1 MKAAVDVQHDV
12 IEELA
17 WEPSVDAAD
26 VGVAV
31 RDGIVTLSG
40 RVASYHDKVA
50 AERAALRVDGV
61 RGVANQ
67 LEIDL
72 PGPRVHTDQD
82 IAEAA
87 LHSLGWDIRV
97 PSDRLKIVVKDAW
110 ITLTGEVDWHYQ
122 RDAALEDVRRLHGV
136 RGIVDEVTIRPHLA
150 TPLEIKSRIERAFE
164 RSAHLD
170 ANRIQVET
178 VGDRV
183 ILRGSVRSLLERAE
197 AARAAWSAP
206 GVIAVENDLMIS
218 G

>member
-31 RDGIVTLSG
+31 KDGIVTLSG
-40 RVASYHDKVA
+40 RVGSYHDKVA
-50 AERAALRVDGV
+50 AERAALRVAGV
-61 RGVANQ
+61 RGVANE

-72 PGPRVHTDQD
+72 PGPRVRTDQD

-87 LHSLGWDIRV
+87 LHSLSWDIRV
-97 PSDRLKIVVKDAW
+97 PSDRVKVVVKDAW
-110 ITLTGEVDWHYQ
+110 VTLSGEVDWHYQ
-122 RDAALEDVRRLHGV
+122 RDAALEGVRRLHGV
-136 RGIVDEVTIRPHLA
+136 RGIVDEITIRPRLA

-178 VGDRV
+178 AEDRV

-206 GVIAVENDLMIS
+206 GVIAVENDLTIS

>member
-31 RDGIVTLSG
+31 KDGIVTLSG
-40 RVASYHDKVA
+40 RVGSYHDKVA
-50 AERAALRVDGV
+50 AERAALRVAGV
-61 RGVANQ
+61 RGVANE

-72 PGPRVHTDQD
+72 PGPRARTDQD

-87 LHSLGWDIRV
+87 LHSLSWDIRV
-97 PSDRLKIVVKDAW
+97 PSDRVKVVTKDAW
-110 ITLTGEVDWHYQ
+110 VTLTGEVDWHYQ

-136 RGIVDEVTIRPHLA
+136 RGIVDELTIKPRLA

-178 VGDRV
+178 VEDRV
-183 ILRGSVRSLLERAE
+183 ILQGSVRSLLERAE

-206 GVIAVENDLMIS
+206 GVIAVENDLKIS

>member
-31 RDGIVTLSG
+31 KDGIVTLSG
-40 RVASYHDKVA
+40 RVGSYHDKVA
-50 AERAALRVDGV
+50 AERAALRVAGV
-61 RGVANQ
+61 RGVANE

-72 PGPRVHTDQD
+72 PGPRARTDQD

-87 LHSLGWDIRV
+87 LHSLSWDIRV
-97 PSDRLKIVVKDAW
+97 PSDRVKVVVKDAW
-110 ITLTGEVDWHYQ
+110 VTLSGEVDWHYQ

-136 RGIVDEVTIRPHLA
+136 RGIVDEITIRPRLA
-150 TPLEIKSRIERAFE
+150 TPLEIKNRIERAFE

-178 VGDRV
+178 AEDRV

-206 GVIAVENDLMIS
+206 GVIAVENDLTIS